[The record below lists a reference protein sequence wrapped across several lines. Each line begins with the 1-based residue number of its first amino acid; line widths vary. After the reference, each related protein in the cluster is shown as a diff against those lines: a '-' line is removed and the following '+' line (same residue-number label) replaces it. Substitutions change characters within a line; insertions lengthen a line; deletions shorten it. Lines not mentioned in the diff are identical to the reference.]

1 MNIHF
6 IGIKSILA
14 FHWFVKDIVTRVE
27 YNDLMIF
34 ENAEYERNFK
44 SIPNTPTTVESGIVL
59 MDIVE
64 KPADDIQVKLKYN
77 LLRELKKQL
86 ILFFSTK
93 WRCSK
98 RNCWRKTKGNRL
110 IGCRKYWSNVALLNC
125 LASTIELQR
134 TQPTMI
140 PKMLSSLNQ
149 FHTIVY
155 VRHSF
160 TFHHCFRR

>member
-93 WRCSK
+93 
-98 RNCWRKTKGNRL
+98 
-110 IGCRKYWSNVALLNC
+110 
-125 LASTIELQR
+125 
-134 TQPTMI
+134 
-140 PKMLSSLNQ
+140 
-149 FHTIVY
+149 
-155 VRHSF
+155 
-160 TFHHCFRR
+160 